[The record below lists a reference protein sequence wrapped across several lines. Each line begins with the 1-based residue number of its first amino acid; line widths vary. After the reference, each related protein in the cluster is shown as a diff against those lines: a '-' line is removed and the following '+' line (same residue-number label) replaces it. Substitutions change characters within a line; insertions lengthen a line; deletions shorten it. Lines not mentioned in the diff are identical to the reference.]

1 MPKQLRGRKPSSKP
15 IFAEIDA
22 YRRQVN
28 AAMASED
35 YAVAIE
41 YLEKLVKIVPRDEG
55 TWTLLGVAYG
65 HLQDLRKA
73 VGCFERALQL
83 NSQNATTWLD
93 LGIAYGSLGN
103 TPKAISAFEYA
114 LQLNPQS
121 TLGWSNLG
129 ITYMNRG
136 DIPKAIT
143 CWERILQMDAKVAS
157 AWTNLGA
164 AYLRLGQSQ
173 QALQYCEKAV
183 QLDSHNPIAWANLGA
198 AHNNLEH
205 YPDALKAYRKALQ
218 LKPDL
223 IESVGPIVRK
233 LEAYLGKTP
242 KQDEKAS
249 KSPKQAEGR
258 PKRMPSVEDGFTLD
272 TKDPYEFFNRLG
284 ERLLQQYH
292 ISPDTSFEEITDIWK
307 QLVRFLHPDSNP
319 YAAEELTKKLNEAYQ
334 RIKRERNL

>member
-15 IFAEIDA
+15 IFAEIDD

-28 AAMASED
+28 AAMASEN
-35 YAVAIE
+35 YMVAIE
-41 YLEKLVKIVPRDEG
+41 YLEKLVKIAPRDEG
-55 TWTLLGVAYG
+55 TWIMLGLAYG
-65 HLQDLRKA
+65 HLQDSRKA
-73 VGCFERALQL
+73 IGCFERALQL
-83 NSQNATTWLD
+83 NSQNANTWLD
-93 LGIAYGSLGN
+93 LGVAYGSLGN
-103 TPKAISAFEYA
+103 TPKAISAFEHA
-114 LQLNPQS
+114 LQLNPQNAN
-121 TLGWSNLG
+121 GWNNLG
-129 ITYMNRG
+129 ITYMNVG
-136 DIPKAIT
+136 DIPKAIA
-143 CWERILQMDAKVAS
+143 CWERILQIDAKVAS

-198 AHNNLEH
+198 IHNNLEH
-205 YPDALKAYRKALQ
+205 YTDALKAYQKALQ

-242 KQDEKAS
+242 KQGVKAS
-249 KSPKQAEGR
+249 EPPKKAENKPKGR
-258 PKRMPSVEDGFTLD
+258 PRAEAGFTLD
-272 TKDPYEFFNRLG
+272 VKDPYEFFNRLG

-292 ISPDTSFEEITDIWK
+292 ITPSTSFEEITDIWK